1 MAAGCHDRP
10 RSDED
15 EGERPDELREG
26 TLQDG
31 PGHAFTVKTAPDEP
45 LRGMARGAFPAEDE
59 NRRTNLRKRKAAM
72 TAVVLKR
79 KLRNFPT
86 GNLSQRL
93 ATA

>member
-1 MAAGCHDRP
+1 MRTGVRTC
-10 RSDED
+10 
-15 EGERPDELREG
+15 GKKGG
-26 TLQDG
+26 T
-31 PGHAFTVKTAPDEP
+31 
-45 LRGMARGAFPAEDE
+45 
-59 NRRTNLRKRKAAM
+59 M

>member
-1 MAAGCHDRP
+1 MNH
-10 RSDED
+10 
-15 EGERPDELREG
+15 
-26 TLQDG
+26 
-31 PGHAFTVKTAPDEP
+31 V
-45 LRGMARGAFPAEDE
+45 RGMARSAFPAEDQ

>member
-1 MAAGCHDRP
+1 
-10 RSDED
+10 
-15 EGERPDELREG
+15 
-26 TLQDG
+26 
-31 PGHAFTVKTAPDEP
+31 
-45 LRGMARGAFPAEDE
+45 
-59 NRRTNLRKRKAAM
+59 M

>member
-1 MAAGCHDRP
+1 MNQFEGWRGTHFWP
-10 RSDED
+10 TMRSAYE
-15 EGERPDELREG
+15 
-26 TLQDG
+26 
-31 PGHAFTVKTAPDEP
+31 
-45 LRGMARGAFPAEDE
+45 PAE
-59 NRRTNLRKRKAAM
+59 RKAAM